1 MMIFLIILASLL
13 WIGAFAAF
21 PRRIILGPPLSCC
34 ALILLSLARR
44 NGYPL
49 VPLSSGMTLSW
60 ISITLV
66 VMIIII
72 LQNPAIRMQSRGTG
86 YMLIG
91 ALAGMAV
98 GLLGYTFSPSSNLLY
113 AIMLIATAAGIC
125 LGLLIFSNT
134 PDGRAIAPGPRH
146 LLRYLLAKGFP
157 ALVTVGQLG
166 IAAVI
171 LIAANGI
178 ATI

>member
-49 VPLSSGMTLSW
+49 VPLSST
-60 ISITLV
+60 SITLV

-134 PDGRAIAPGPRH
+134 PDGRAIAPGSGH
-146 LLRYLLAKGFP
+146 FLRYLLAKGFP

>member
-98 GLLGYTFSPSSNLLY
+98 GLLGYTFS
-113 AIMLIATAAGIC
+113 
-125 LGLLIFSNT
+125 NT
-134 PDGRAIAPGPRH
+134 PDGRAIAPGSGH
-146 LLRYLLAKGFP
+146 FLRYLLAKGFP